1 LKHTSAL
8 VVIPPRAVW
17 DAVQEVRCVRD
28 KSYLRWMPHV
38 NLLYPFLEDDA
49 SGETFADAAAIAADA
64 LKDTSPFRC
73 SLRAF
78 AFFEHKRSA
87 TVWLHP
93 SQCPVVDGAFESA
106 KSRAARRGVPEREAR
121 DDFADADFADFAD
134 DPPVNESVLS
144 AQRALE
150 RAFPFATH
158 LSTIYNSSAGFTPHL
173 SVGQWPDAVSASA
186 AVANLRACWR
196 PVDFDVDAV
205 FLISR
210 PSDGS
215 GPFRVRARV
224 PLGGGE
230 PEVFETE
237 TETETGT
244 GTETGAETKT
254 PSAAEWFREPYAPHA
269 PPLGARCLVPKR
281 ARGRGARRARNEDAE
296 TETRET

>member
-1 LKHTSAL
+1 MKHTSAL

-93 SQCPVVDGAFESA
+93 SQCPSVDEAFEGA
-106 KSRAARRGVPEREAR
+106 KARRGVPDASEAR
-121 DDFADADFADFAD
+121 DDFADGTSAKSLEPGSPAF
-134 DPPVNESVLS
+134 PPVNESVLS

-150 RAFPFATH
+150 RAFPFANH
-158 LSTIYNSSAGFTPHL
+158 LSAISSAGFTPHL

-186 AVANLRACWR
+186 AVANLRAGWR

-237 TETETGT
+237 TETETET
-244 GTETGAETKT
+244 GTGAETKS

>member
-1 LKHTSAL
+1 MKHTSAL

-93 SQCPVVDGAFESA
+93 SQCPGVDEAFESA
-106 KSRAARRGVPEREAR
+106 KARRGVPEQEAR
-121 DDFADADFADFAD
+121 DDFADAARDFADEPGSPVF
-134 DPPVNESVLS
+134 PPVNESVLS
-144 AQRALE
+144 TQRALE
-150 RAFPFATH
+150 RAFPFANH
-158 LSTIYNSSAGFTPHL
+158 LSTISSAGFTPHL

-186 AVANLRACWR
+186 AVANLRAGWR

-237 TETETGT
+237 TETETG
-244 GTETGAETKT
+244 AEAKT

>member
-1 LKHTSAL
+1 MKHTSAL

-93 SQCPVVDGAFESA
+93 SQCPGVDEASESA
-106 KSRAARRGVPEREAR
+106 KARRDVPEREAR
-121 DDFADADFADFAD
+121 DDFADGTSAKSLEPGSPVF
-134 DPPVNESVLS
+134 PPVNQSVLS

-150 RAFPFATH
+150 RAFPFANH
-158 LSTIYNSSAGFTPHL
+158 LSAISSAGFTPHL

-186 AVANLRACWR
+186 AVANLGAGWR

-237 TETETGT
+237 TETG
-244 GTETGAETKT
+244 TGAETKT

-281 ARGRGARRARNEDAE
+281 TRGRGARRARNKDAE

>member
-1 LKHTSAL
+1 MKHTSAL

-93 SQCPVVDGAFESA
+93 SQCPVVDEAFESA
-106 KSRAARRGVPEREAR
+106 KARRGVPEREAR
-121 DDFADADFADFAD
+121 DDFADGTSAKSLEPGSPVF
-134 DPPVNESVLS
+134 PPVNESVLS

-150 RAFPFATH
+150 RAFPFANH
-158 LSTIYNSSAGFTPHL
+158 LSAISSAGFTPHL

-186 AVANLRACWR
+186 AVANLRAGWR
-196 PVDFDVDAV
+196 PVDFDIDAV

-237 TETETGT
+237 TETETET
-244 GTETGAETKT
+244 GTGAETKS

-281 ARGRGARRARNEDAE
+281 ARGRGARRAGNEDAE
-296 TETRET
+296 MKTRET

>member
-93 SQCPVVDGAFESA
+93 SQCPGVDEAFESA
-106 KSRAARRGVPEREAR
+106 KARRGVPEREAR
-121 DDFADADFADFAD
+121 DDFADAARDFADEPGSPVF
-134 DPPVNESVLS
+134 PPVNESVLS
-144 AQRALE
+144 TQRALE
-150 RAFPFATH
+150 RAFPFANH
-158 LSTIYNSSAGFTPHL
+158 LSTISSAGFTPHL

-186 AVANLRACWR
+186 AVANLRAGWR

-237 TETETGT
+237 TETETG
-244 GTETGAETKT
+244 AEAKT